1 MTLTIGYLY
10 YDLMNL
16 YGESGN
22 IKALKNELE
31 NQGIKVIIKKLSID
45 DEIDFKRLD
54 FIYMG
59 TGTKNNMG
67 INLNDL
73 KKYKKEI
80 ENAIKDDKFFLI
92 TGNAVSLFSKENFK
106 LFSYEIINQDKRYVG
121 EVVKKCGFINKDI
134 YGFYNHD
141 GMMINNTTPLFQDE
155 GFLYN
160 NFYATFIIGPILIR
174 NPEFLKYIIKKL
186 IKTKDINFKFKRFNL
201 KLEEQA
207 YQEFIKFKERKK

>member
-67 INLNDL
+67 IVLNDL